1 MLKLLD
7 KTLIEFRTVFSYEAA
22 FHWFVIIILGF
33 IIRIDHVGATSFIR
47 WLYLEPKHYDALLLS
62 FRATSWK
69 IEELLAKWT
78 AMAVNLFPVI
88 MFSGRMLLIGDGIKV
103 SKEAQKMPGV
113 KKLHQDSDNSGKADT
128 IWGHHFG
135 YVSLLVGDLKKILQ
149 FATSRPAT

>member
-7 KTLIEFRTVFSYEAA
+7 KILFEFRSVFSYEAA
-22 FHWFVIIILGF
+22 FKWFVIVILGF
-33 IIRIDHVGATSFIR
+33 IIRMDHVGVTSFIR

-62 FRATSWK
+62 FRATSWR
-69 IEELLAKWT
+69 IEQLLAKWT
-78 AMAVNLFPVI
+78 SMAVNLLPAVTFND
-88 MFSGRMLLIGDGIKV
+88 RLLLIGDGIKV

-128 IWGHHFG
+128 IMGHHFG

-149 FATSRPAT
+149 FATPRPVT